1 MGGNSPGRLA
11 AAIGLIVVL
20 AAVLVWQVFDWS
32 SDEPSGS
39 DVVTIGTFAPVVVF
53 DEEVWITAAQDALDA
68 WARFASTGDLA
79 VLDGFLDPAGPQYA
93 QLVGEASTIGSGEA
107 MYTFALENPT
117 AVMRDGFPVVSGT
130 VMISRD
136 KEIVDEVVWDLHL
149 IEGGTGW
156 LLWTVEEAG

>member
-32 SDEPSGS
+32 SEEPAGS
-39 DVVTIGTFAPVVVF
+39 DAVTIGTPVPVLVF
-53 DEEVWITAAQDALDA
+53 DEEVWIAAAQDALDA

-93 QLVGEASTIGSGEA
+93 QLFGEASTIGSDEA
-107 MYTFALENPT
+107 TYSFTLVEPT
-117 AVMRDGFPVVSGT
+117 AAMRDGFPVVSGT
-130 VMISRD
+130 VIIARD
-136 KEIVDEVVWDLHL
+136 GETVDEVVWDLHL
-149 IEGGTGW
+149 IEGGTRW
-156 LLWTVEEAG
+156 LLWTVEDRG